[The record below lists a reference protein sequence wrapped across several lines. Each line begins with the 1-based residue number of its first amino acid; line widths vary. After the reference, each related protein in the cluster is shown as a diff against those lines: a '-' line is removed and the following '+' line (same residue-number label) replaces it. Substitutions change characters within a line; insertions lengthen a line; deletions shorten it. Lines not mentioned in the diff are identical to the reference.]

1 MAIKN
6 NRDYPLS
13 PTPKPSQVSS
23 GAKPPV
29 KKYTA
34 QDSINYSGMQNRQ
47 NADSDKAVQNF
58 PKINQP
64 ALNRIERRA
73 DSMANSPYFKA
84 KAKVSVK
91 NGVTTSTLKK

>member
-13 PTPKPSQVSS
+13 PTPEPSQVSS

-34 QDSINYSGMQNRQ
+34 QDSINYYAMQKRQ
-47 NADSDKAVQNF
+47 DADSDRAFQNF
-58 PKINQP
+58 PKINQQ
-64 ALNRIERRA
+64 ALNRIERRS
-73 DSMANSPYFKA
+73 DSIVNSPYFKA